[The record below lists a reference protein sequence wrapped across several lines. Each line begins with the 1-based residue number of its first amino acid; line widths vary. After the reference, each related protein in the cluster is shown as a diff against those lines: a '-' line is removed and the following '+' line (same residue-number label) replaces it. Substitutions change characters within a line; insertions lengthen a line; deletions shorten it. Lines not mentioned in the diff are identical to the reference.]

1 MADDD
6 AFRGALGVDV
16 AAFEAGWLADLEAD
30 EPVPYGPKPAPP
42 GPLPPGWNAAPQP
55 SGRPLATPPP
65 SRVGNGGDDVATTL
79 VIGAVA
85 LFGIVVVLGII
96 IVARGLN
103 RGDPL
108 LPSGGGSATLTGAGG
123 PQPDPELP
131 PDLAGRGGSR
141 TDLGRGAWRG
151 GPRRGGAWH
160 PDARDDR

>member
-1 MADDD
+1 M
-6 AFRGALGVDV
+6 
-16 AAFEAGWLADLEAD
+16 
-30 EPVPYGPKPAPP
+30 
-42 GPLPPGWNAAPQP
+42 
-55 SGRPLATPPP
+55 
-65 SRVGNGGDDVATTL
+65 
-79 VIGAVA
+79 

-131 PDLAGRGGSR
+131 PDLAELDARLAPPDSSAAERGEAAPGEAAP
-141 TDLGRGAWRG
+141 GN
-151 GPRRGGAWH
+151 